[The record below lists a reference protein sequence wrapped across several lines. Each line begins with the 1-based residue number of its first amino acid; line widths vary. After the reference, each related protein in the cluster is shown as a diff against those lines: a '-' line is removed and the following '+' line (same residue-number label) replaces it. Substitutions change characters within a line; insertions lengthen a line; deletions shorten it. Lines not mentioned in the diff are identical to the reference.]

1 MILHFDEKTFD
12 EAVNGDKPVLVDFWA
27 TWCGPCRM
35 IAPAVEEVAEDF
47 DGRAVDA
54 LKEFIAAAR
63 AEGEKARADA
73 QKDAARVHDKMIADA
88 QKELTELAMEATKKL
103 VYKDGDPYDAFL
115 DQAERGEPNA

>member
-47 DGRAVDA
+47 DGRAVVGKVARRFGIMSIPTLIVMKDGKVVEQA
-54 LKEFIAAAR
+54 VGARGKADIAA
-63 AEGEKARADA
+63 
-73 QKDAARVHDKMIADA
+73 M
-88 QKELTELAMEATKKL
+88 L
-103 VYKDGDPYDAFL
+103 
-115 DQAERGEPNA
+115 ERHL

>member
-47 DGRAVDA
+47 DGRAVVGKVDVDEQA
-54 LKEFIAAAR
+54 
-63 AEGEKARADA
+63 
-73 QKDAARVHDKMIADA
+73 
-88 QKELTELAMEATKKL
+88 ELARRFGIMSIPTLMVFRGGQATAVKVGVTPKEEL
-103 VYKDGDPYDAFL
+103 LSLLG
-115 DQAERGEPNA
+115 